1 MQRWAERW
9 LGGAQQPQAQV
20 FVHNDIEP
28 QPAGPENLD
37 DDADPEVV
45 IANPGVAA
53 EGAEGVNVVDPADRP
68 EGEHAAEVKGDDRLT
83 PEQVRILIDKAR
95 QDEKARI
102 DKEYICIN
110 IVY

>member
-1 MQRWAERW
+1 MKKKII
-9 LGGAQQPQAQV
+9 LV
-20 FVHNDIEP
+20 FIKFFQSCLN
-28 QPAGPENLD
+28 

-68 EGEHAAEVKGDDRLT
+68 EGERAAEVEGDDRLT

-95 QDEKARI
+95 QDEKARNNL
-102 DKEYICIN
+102 YSAFLTLTS
-110 IVY
+110 